1 MKKTFKKT
9 AAIILTV
16 LMLISAVP
24 LQSFAALSLVNPEIK
39 SVKFNEGVMI
49 SMKEIEKLH
58 DYYNEDT
65 IVLQNDSGSYPYPML
80 GTGFYYDNLLISFSN
95 GKTVEL
101 DRLFDDMPEVT
112 GYSGPSFKV
121 SYSDC
126 KKAIE
131 NGDSTVP
138 VNVQLSISFERGKNK
153 RFEDDVECKIVES
166 YIKSIKPTEK
176 LNPYYEKM
184 YYWDYFVGQK
194 MIVEYEDGTSKT
206 LEITEGE
213 YAGWIGI
220 LRLDGRPLTAHIDEV
235 VTDYDKN
242 GDEIIEK
249 VIEFIYCDATY
260 EEALE
265 VIDCPYRKIEITDYK
280 IAENNVLTSIT
291 YKITKTN
298 GETETYT
305 NECNITDRTDA
316 VTIDK
321 IGAYR
326 VDVDLNIDI
335 ASFKENSVGDVQIF
349 LGEGYNE
356 EDCKLFD
363 YKEYDASNYC
373 NCICHKNG
381 VAKLIY
387 SMLIKI
393 WDLFGINEQCKC
405 GAWHWDE

>member
-58 DYYNEDT
+58 DYSGEDI
-65 IVLQNDSGSYPYPML
+65 IVLQNDRAPFSAMPAS
-80 GTGFYYDNLLISFSN
+80 GFYYDNLIVSFSN
-95 GKTVEL
+95 GNTVEL

-166 YIKSIKPTEK
+166 YVKSIRPACELKPFHH
-176 LNPYYEKM
+176 KM
-184 YYWDYFVGQK
+184 YYWDYFEGME
-194 MIVEYEDGTSKT
+194 MIIEYADGTTKT
-206 LEITEGE
+206 APITQGE
-213 YAGWIGI
+213 YTGWFGP
-220 LRLDGRPLTAHIDEV
+220 LRLDGRPLVAESV
-235 VTDYDKN
+235 YTD
-242 GDEIIEK
+242 G
-249 VIEFIYCDATY
+249 EFPEEMGSTVEFVYCDASI
-260 EEALE
+260 E
-265 VIDCPYRKIEITDYK
+265 VPVETLDCPYRRIDLIDYTIEK
-280 IAENNVLTSIT
+280 NNVLTSIT
-291 YKITKTN
+291 YKITKMN
-298 GETETYT
+298 GETEIRTK
-305 NECNITDRTDA
+305 ECNVTAYTDT

-321 IGAYR
+321 VGVYR
-326 VDVDLNIDI
+326 VDVELYIDR
-335 ASFKENSVGDVQIF
+335 ASFKENSVAYIQLSLGD
-349 LGEGYNE
+349 GYSSGSHR
-356 EDCKLFD
+356 FD
-363 YKEYDASNYC
+363 DRAEYDASDYC
-373 NCICHKNG
+373 NCICHKKG
-381 VAKLIY
+381 ISKLIY

-393 WDLFGINEQCKC
+393 WDLFGINEQCRC
-405 GAWHWDE
+405 GAWH